1 MMQNY
6 RLIFNCKMYRAIMG
20 ALAVMSFLTIAPD
33 AARAQF
39 TSKVQFSMGG
49 DIGIV
54 TGSLANTHIAIFG
67 GSVQVG
73 LPFSKRLYFTIDGG
87 YNYFLGK
94 QQSPAQPPNYPA
106 SNYIGVKSVQ
116 AKLGLKYY
124 LSPMWFAQGE
134 AGAAFFSGTPRT
146 SYEPGTAFIYSP
158 QIGMELPVGSHRFIA
173 SLRYQS
179 TFPKGNSAVKV
190 SFLGLHAGF
199 GF

>member
-1 MMQNY
+1 MQNY

-20 ALAVMSFLTIAPD
+20 ALAIVSFLTIAPD

-39 TSKVQFSMGG
+39 ISKVQFSIGP
-49 DIGIV
+49 DIGVV
-54 TGSLANTHIAIFG
+54 TGSLANTHTAMFG

-73 LPFSKRLYFTIDGG
+73 LPLNKRLYFTIDGG

-94 QQSPAQPPNYPA
+94 RQSVAQPPNIPQV
-106 SNYIGVKSVQ
+106 NYIGVKSVP

-124 LSPMWFAQGE
+124 LSPIWFAQGE

-146 SYEPGTAFIYSP
+146 SYEPGTAFVYSP
-158 QIGMELPVGSHRFIA
+158 QIGVELPVGRHRVMA

-179 TFPKGNSAVKV
+179 TIPKGNSAVKI

>member
-1 MMQNY
+1 MVLCLLAICTVSASAQLTNGTQ
-6 RLIFNCKMYRAIMG
+6 FNIG
-20 ALAVMSFLTIAPD
+20 AD
-33 AARAQF
+33 AG
-39 TSKVQFSMGG
+39 V
-49 DIGIV
+49 V
-54 TGSLANTHIAIFG
+54 TGTLANTHIAIFG
-67 GSVQVG
+67 GSVRVG